1 MQINRKK
8 LLGAVATVLPAIAKR
23 ELFDQAD
30 KLIFDGGSLVS
41 YNDEVSI
48 FHPVEEVEGLSGAVD
63 GRRLYDLLNKIPDSV
78 ETVNLDVAGA
88 ELTVR
93 AGRAKA
99 SFAMSEVAL
108 PLSEIDRTGDFAALP
123 EGFVGGLRLIA
134 GICARDMSRPVLT
147 CVRFSGDVLE
157 ASDGFRMARLFFPG
171 ADLPSLLLPVAA
183 AEMVCAFDL
192 TEVAVGEAGEWIRFA
207 TAEGSTVCA
216 RISSGTFPDLTKLYE
231 VGGET
236 IVLPPALVDVLERAQ
251 IFSKRDHKIDEQVT
265 VELRPKRIVVRS
277 EYDGGKFSETVH
289 DAGQIHELSFTI
301 HPDFLSAALKS
312 EGTGCTMDGKKIK
325 FTGPSWEH
333 VVALR

>member
-8 LLGAVATVLPAIAKR
+8 LLGAVATVLPAIAKK
-23 ELFDQAD
+23 EIFDQAD

-48 FHPVEEVEGLSGAVD
+48 FHPVEEVEELSGAVD
-63 GRRLYDLLNKIPDSV
+63 GRRLYDLLNKVPDSV
-78 ETVNLDVAGA
+78 EGVDLDAVGA
-88 ELTVR
+88 ELVVR
-93 AGRAKA
+93 AGRTRA

-108 PLSEIDRTGDFAALP
+108 PLSEIDRTGDSAALP
-123 EGFVGGLRLIA
+123 EGFVKGLRLVA
-134 GICARDMSRPVLT
+134 GTCARDMSRPVLT

-171 ADLPSLLLPVAA
+171 ADLPSLLLPVVA

-216 RISSGTFPDLTKLYE
+216 RISSGTFPDLTKLYDVE
-231 VGGET
+231 GQR
-236 IVLPPALVDVLERAQ
+236 IVLPQSLRDVLERAQ
-251 IFSKRDHKIDEQVT
+251 IFSKRDHRIDEQVV
-265 VELRPKRIVVRS
+265 VELKPKRIVIRS

-289 DAGQIHELSFTI
+289 DAGQTQELTFSI
-301 HPDFLSAALKS
+301 HPDFLAEALKGES
-312 EGTGCTMDGKKIK
+312 MGCVVDGSKIK
-325 FTGPSWEH
+325 FTGPSFEH
-333 VVALR
+333 VIALR